1 MPQRGTS
8 DENPQ
13 HMFLSR
19 NMHIFW
25 LKKSALSGAMCERIC
40 EDLVHIEHV
49 RKSTERKALNEIDV
63 SVTDIQRFG
72 RK

>member
-1 MPQRGTS
+1 MSTHNICFCQEIRKYAY
-8 DENPQ
+8 
-13 HMFLSR
+13 FLVE
-19 NMHIFW
+19 
-25 LKKSALSGAMCERIC
+25 KSALSGAMCERIC